1 MDESASSNVSTGS
14 FALNVADRY
23 TLSSFSSRVSIGSF
37 DLAIWTRCSLSTFSS
52 CVLVGSFDL
61 AVQTRC
67 SLSTSD
73 DLTIEQQVL
82 GDNTEQSAE
91 EDSGAHAKAS
101 SKLMFGTVSEQV
113 FYNKDLSIKFEI

>member
-37 DLAIWTRCSLSTFSS
+37 DLAVW
-52 CVLVGSFDL
+52 
-61 AVQTRC
+61 TRC